1 MPKATPPRQEPLRRR
16 ISIPQVDTSTQ
27 RWWEAQDDPS
37 VSIRLLIREE
47 IEKNGYVDKLNHPVE
62 QQPRRGRPP
71 AGAERQDV
79 ETDDDDVQ
87 PAQSGPE
94 PEQPSRTAASSASAG
109 TRTNRA
115 SAAMDAAPADDA
127 DGAASADDTDS
138 TDSASALDDLMN
150 N

>member
-1 MPKATPPRQEPLRRR
+1 MPKATTPRQEPLRRR

-27 RWWEAQDDPS
+27 QWWEAQDDPS

-71 AGAERQDV
+71 AAASASGQAF
-79 ETDDDDVQ
+79 DDDAGSADGTESTQ
-87 PAQSGPE
+87 SAASTAQPE
-94 PEQPSRTAASSASAG
+94 PKAPAKKASPAKPDAQPR
-109 TRTNRA
+109 
-115 SAAMDAAPADDA
+115 SAADPDPEPDDA
-127 DGAASADDTDS
+127 DASV
-138 TDSASALDDLMN
+138 SALDDLMN

>member
-1 MPKATPPRQEPLRRR
+1 MPKATPPRHEPLRRR

-79 ETDDDDVQ
+79 EPDDDVQ
-87 PAQSGPE
+87 PAQSGSE
-94 PEQPSRTAASSASAG
+94 PEQPSRTAVTSASAS
-109 TRTNRA
+109 TSTNRA
-115 SAAMDAAPADDA
+115 SAAMDPAPADDA
-127 DGAASADDTDS
+127 DDAASTDDTDS

>member
-1 MPKATPPRQEPLRRR
+1 MPKATPLRQEPLRRR

-27 RWWEAQDDPS
+27 RWWETQDDPS

-71 AGAERQDV
+71 ASAGVGDEENDSAEFESESEPSSAASDV
-79 ETDDDDVQ
+79 R
-87 PAQSGPE
+87 APE
-94 PEQPSRTAASSASAG
+94 PESKSPRSSATLRSTAPVAADAAIDDDAASV
-109 TRTNRA
+109 
-115 SAAMDAAPADDA
+115 
-127 DGAASADDTDS
+127 
-138 TDSASALDDLMN
+138 SALDDLMN